1 VIGTLSTLS
10 SNLLRTMHSVKNSI
24 PESGQHCP
32 LSIAITGTRLTSI
45 PCTFEMVW
53 GLLKHFIEG
62 AVISSDLA

>member
-1 VIGTLSTLS
+1 
-10 SNLLRTMHSVKNSI
+10 MHSVKNLI

-45 PCTFEMVW
+45 PRTFEMVW